1 MIDQYNRRQLAKALI
16 CVVGSVICWT
26 LAWWFFR
33 YVPEFAAG
41 MFGSDWS
48 AGTTRWV
55 GLAGMLVLAWSGF
68 RTWKSGGGLKGFH
81 ESAFYFELEHNT
93 SGAYQVERYAQR
105 VTGPAHVLSQLFLGG
120 PLLLLRA
127 CTLLSSLVPNSID
140 LESRLKETL
149 SVLGEAKRWQ
159 PMTDHPRRRE
169 EILYLARMGLI
180 DFSAHTAVPRI
191 KALSNDGN

>member
-1 MIDQYNRRQLAKALI
+1 MIGRYNRRQLAKALI
-16 CVVGSVICWT
+16 CVVGSAICWT

-33 YVPEFAAG
+33 YVPAFAAG

-48 AGTTRWV
+48 DRTTRWV
-55 GLAGMLVLAWSGF
+55 AFAGMLALAWSGV

-81 ESAFYFELEHNT
+81 ESAFYFELELDT
-93 SGAYQVERYAQR
+93 AGAYQVERYAQR

-120 PLLLLRA
+120 PLLLLKA
-127 CTLLSSLVPNSID
+127 CTLLSSLVPNSTD
-140 LESRLKETL
+140 LESRLTETL
-149 SVLGEAKRWQ
+149 SELAMAKRWQ

-180 DFSAHTAVPRI
+180 DFSAHTSVPRI
-191 KALSNDGN
+191 KALSNDGS

>member
-1 MIDQYNRRQLAKALI
+1 MIGRYNRRQLAKALI
-16 CVVGSVICWT
+16 CVVGSAICWT

-33 YVPEFAAG
+33 YVPAFAAD

-48 AGTTRWV
+48 DRTTRWV
-55 GLAGMLVLAWSGF
+55 AFAGMLALAWSGF

-81 ESAFYFELEHNT
+81 ESAFYFELELDT
-93 SGAYQVERYAQR
+93 AGAYQVERYTQR

-120 PLLLLRA
+120 PLLLLKA
-127 CTLLSSLVPNSID
+127 CTLLSSLVPNSTD
-140 LESRLKETL
+140 LESRLTETL
-149 SVLGEAKRWQ
+149 SELALAKRWQ

-169 EILYLARMGLI
+169 EILYLARMRLI
-180 DFSAHTAVPRI
+180 DFSAHTSVPRI